1 MAYNEV
7 VQNATAPLWPIYHR
21 DFLSFYYSGTVASL
35 SDKMPSIRSL
45 LSAFSLITQTVL
57 GLRNP
62 VHRLSGSSLAA
73 SASCPNAQLSC
84 HNSSA
89 VDNLCCFNAPGGT
102 LLQTQFWD
110 TNPASGPEDSWTIHG
125 LWVSKQILHHER
137 IFKNSKLEE
146 VQC

>member
-1 MAYNEV
+1 MAHNEA
-7 VQNATAPLWPIYHR
+7 VQDATAPLWPICHR

-45 LSAFSLITQTVL
+45 LSTFSLVTQTVL

-62 VHRLSGSSLAA
+62 VHRLPSSSLAA

-89 VDNLCCFNAPGGT
+89 VDNLCCFNSPGGT

-110 TNPASGPEDSWTIHG
+110 TDPASGPGDSWTIHG
-125 LWVSKQILHHER
+125 LWVSNKILRHER
-137 IFKNSKLEE
+137 TPRISKPKRF
-146 VQC
+146 